1 VDFEAK
7 PQLKRRIG
15 RDDQQVLSPSRL
27 SAPSQQ
33 SSTLGRIEDGR
44 ACPTWF
50 GKDGKRSVMENE
62 GIDPLSADKAVQRVQ
77 GYSHF
82 LENILKQDPTTTAA
96 LLHGGCS

>member
-1 VDFEAK
+1 
-7 PQLKRRIG
+7 
-15 RDDQQVLSPSRL
+15 
-27 SAPSQQ
+27 
-33 SSTLGRIEDGR
+33 
-44 ACPTWF
+44 
-50 GKDGKRSVMENE
+50 MENE